1 MAPPR
6 WPFLVEIDA
15 ITQLSMFY
23 ATDKRTTV
31 PLGMR
36 IVGRNLERDTYFVAP
51 WGLHLLYR
59 RLMRRYDKAQQVLAR
74 LRQSDAPLQQPATAG
89 GTWPPFQGG
98 IGSAG
103 YYPGSVTITGAVTS
117 FPYQF
122 QNVSATPFHVCTC
135 ASCQPVPSSIP
146 PTP

>member
-36 IVGRNLERDTYFVAP
+36 VVGRNLERDTYFIAP
-51 WGLHLLYR
+51 LGLHLLYR
-59 RLMRRYDKAQQVLAR
+59 RMMRRYDKAQQVLAK
-74 LRQSDAPLQQPATAG
+74 LRESDAAPQLPPFAT
-89 GTWPPFQGG
+89 GTWPPYQGVG
-98 IGSAG
+98 
-103 YYPGSVTITGAVTS
+103 GSVTITGMTSS

-122 QNVSATPFHVCTC
+122 QNVSASTPCQVCTC

>member
-15 ITQLSMFY
+15 VSQLSIFFSS
-23 ATDKRTTV
+23 DKRTTV

-36 IVGRNLERDTYFVAP
+36 IVGRNLERDSYFIAP
-51 WGLHLLYR
+51 LGLHLLYR
-59 RLMRRYDKAQQVLAR
+59 RMMRRYDRAQLVLQR
-74 LRQSDAPLQQPATAG
+74 LRQSDVAPEQKQ
-89 GTWPPFQGG
+89 GTWPPYQGG
-98 IGSAG
+98 IGSTG
-103 YYPGSVTITGAVTS
+103 YFPGSVTITGAATA

-122 QNVSATPFHVCTC
+122 QNVTASTPCQVCTC

>member
-15 ITQLSMFY
+15 ITQLSLFY

-31 PLGMR
+31 PMGMR

-74 LRQSDAPLQQPATAG
+74 LRESDSAPTPVPSATAA
-89 GTWPPFQGG
+89 WPPFQGG

-103 YYPGSVTITGAVTS
+103 YYPGSVTITGTTPY
-117 FPYQF
+117 PYQF